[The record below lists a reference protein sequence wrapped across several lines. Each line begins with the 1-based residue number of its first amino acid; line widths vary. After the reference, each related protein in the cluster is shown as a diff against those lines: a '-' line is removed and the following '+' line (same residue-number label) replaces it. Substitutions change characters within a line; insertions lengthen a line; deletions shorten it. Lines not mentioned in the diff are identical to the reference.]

1 MFVVYAVFEAANKYG
16 KYSIGNKTTKNFKQ
30 NPILNG

>member
-16 KYSIGNKTTKNFKQ
+16 KYSIGNKTNKKFQTKTHT
-30 NPILNG
+30 